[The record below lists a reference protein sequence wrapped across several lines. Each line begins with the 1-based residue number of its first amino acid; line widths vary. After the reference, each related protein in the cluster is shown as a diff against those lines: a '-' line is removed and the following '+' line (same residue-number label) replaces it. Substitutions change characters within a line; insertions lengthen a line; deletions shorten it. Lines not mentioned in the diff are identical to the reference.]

1 MPHKSLSWGTGSQT
15 FERTESCRTEMLTVH
30 PRTTCVSSVD
40 RVLRV
45 CATPSYLI
53 SFLSV
58 HFLTFLPCPQHRRAP
73 GCSYQIQRINTT
85 LPGHAYAKTLFIAY
99 LKSKLDGVLYFIR
112 QTPTWKVPRETPAE
126 LLFGSFGSTRGEF
139 FSWAAPPQWPFLLSL
154 VPHPHPCWLFPYCC
168 CAWGDVT
175 QIGVPECK
183 TEQLREKRPM
193 GGLGLCSNPQG
204 FWWCWA
210 RGIPESP
217 SSLASLAWFGALGMS
232 VAL

>member
-40 RVLRV
+40 RVLRA
-45 CATPSYLI
+45 CGTPSYLI

-126 LLFGSFGSTRGEF
+126 LVFGSFGSTRGS
-139 FSWAAPPQWPFLLSL
+139 FSAGLHPLSG
-154 VPHPHPCWLFPYCC
+154 HS
-168 CAWGDVT
+168 
-175 QIGVPECK
+175 
-183 TEQLREKRPM
+183 
-193 GGLGLCSNPQG
+193 CSHLSPTP
-204 FWWCWA
+204 
-210 RGIPESP
+210 IPAG
-217 SSLASLAWFGALGMS
+217 SSLIAAVLGGM
-232 VAL
+232 